1 MDFIIVL
8 ILALS
13 AILGARKGFAMTLAS
28 FMQWFICIIAG
39 LLLCNKTKGFLID
52 YTTLDDSINRT
63 ILDHIETS
71 IEESAPYKA
80 MPDLFSSWVNQGA
93 EDFAYGTSASITNV
107 VMIIVSFLLVVLAI
121 KVIGFLAVY
130 LFSRKYNDGV
140 TGFFDGV
147 MGFLFGLVR
156 GVLLVLLFF
165 TVLVPILSVVWPGMS
180 EGIVGLMDGTRLA
193 ELLYN
198 DNMILVLIRDLFS

>member
-13 AILGARKGFAMTLAS
+13 AVLGARKGFAMTLAS
-28 FMQWFICIIAG
+28 FMQWFVCIIAG
-39 LLLCNKTKGFLID
+39 LLFCNKAKGFLID
-52 YTTLDDSINRT
+52 DTTLDDSINR
-63 ILDHIETS
+63 IVLSHIETS

-80 MPDLFSSWVNQGA
+80 MPDLFSSWINQGA

-107 VMIIVSFLLVVLAI
+107 VMTVIAFLAVVLAI
-121 KVIGFLAVY
+121 KVIGFLVVH

-140 TGFFDGV
+140 TGFFDGL

-165 TVLVPILSVVWPGMS
+165 TVLVPVLGVIWPDIS
-180 EGIVGLMDGTRLA
+180 LTLVELMDGTRLA
-193 ELLYN
+193 EILYD

>member
-28 FMQWFICIIAG
+28 FMQWFLCIIAG
-39 LLLCNKTKGFLID
+39 LLLCNKAKGFLID

-63 ILDHIETS
+63 ILAHIETS
-71 IEESAPYKA
+71 IEDSAPYKA
-80 MPDLFSSWVNQGA
+80 MPDMFSSWVNQGT

-107 VMIIVSFLLVVLAI
+107 IMIIVSFLAVVLAI

-130 LFSRKYNDGV
+130 LFSKKYNDGV

-165 TVLVPILSVVWPGMS
+165 IVLVPVLSVVWPGMS
-180 EGIVGLMDGTRLA
+180 ETVMGLMDVTRLA

>member
-13 AILGARKGFAMTLAS
+13 AVLGARKGFAMTLAS
-28 FMQWFICIIAG
+28 FMQWFVCIIAG
-39 LLLCNKTKGFLID
+39 LLLCNKTKAFLID
-52 YTTLDDSINRT
+52 DTTLDNAINRMV
-63 ILDHIETS
+63 LSHIETT
-71 IEESAPYKA
+71 IEESVPYKA
-80 MPDLFSSWVNQGA
+80 MPDLFSSWINQGA

-107 VMIIVSFLLVVLAI
+107 VMTIIAFLTVVLAI

-130 LFSRKYNDGV
+130 LFSRKYNEGV
-140 TGFFDGV
+140 TGFFDGL
-147 MGFLFGLVR
+147 MGFMFGLVR

-165 TVLVPILSVVWPGMS
+165 TVLVPVLGVIWPDIS
-180 EGIVGLMDGTRLA
+180 ETIIELMDGTRLA
-193 ELLYN
+193 GILYD

>member
-39 LLLCNKTKGFLID
+39 LLLCNKTKGYLID
-52 YTTLDDSINRT
+52 YTTLDDTVNR
-63 ILDHIETS
+63 IVLSHIETT

-80 MPDLFSSWVNQGA
+80 MPDLFSSWINQGA

-107 VMIIVSFLLVVLAI
+107 VMTVVGFLTVVFTI
-121 KVIGFLAVY
+121 KIIGFLIVH
-130 LFSRKYNDGV
+130 LFSKKYNEGV
-140 TGFFDGV
+140 TGFFDGL
-147 MGFLFGLVR
+147 MGFIFGLVR

-165 TVLVPILSVVWPGMS
+165 TVLVPVLGVIWPDMS
-180 EGIVGLMDGTRLA
+180 ETIVGLMDGTRLA
-193 ELLYN
+193 ELLYD